1 MNRLVF
7 SLVALL
13 AIAAGLLVG
22 TLNAGNA
29 VLDLL
34 WLQLEWPLG
43 LLLMLFF
50 TAGLVLGLAL
60 LFLFQVLPLR
70 LKVRRLQARSARPE
84 PLESPEPAVGND

>member
-7 SLVALL
+7 ALVALL

-22 TLNAGNA
+22 TLNSGNA

-34 WLQLEWPLG
+34 WFQLEWPLG

-50 TAGLVLGLAL
+50 SAGLVLGLAL

-70 LKVRRLQARSARPE
+70 LKVRRLQAWSARPE
-84 PLESPEPAVGND
+84 PTEDAAGND

>member
-7 SLVALL
+7 ALVALL

-22 TLNAGNA
+22 TLNAENA

-34 WLQLEWPLG
+34 WFQLEWPLG

-50 TAGLVLGLAL
+50 SAGLVLGLAL
-60 LFLFQVLPLR
+60 LFMFQVLPLR
-70 LKVRRLQARSARPE
+70 LKVRRLHARPAM
-84 PLESPEPAVGND
+84 PEPPEVAAGND

>member
-7 SLVALL
+7 ALVALL

-22 TLNAGNA
+22 TLNAENA

-34 WLQLEWPLG
+34 WFQLEWPLG

-50 TAGLVLGLAL
+50 SAGLVLGLAL
-60 LFLFQVLPLR
+60 LYLFQVLPLR
-70 LKVRRLQARSARPE
+70 LKMRRLQARPAKPE
-84 PLESPEPAVGND
+84 STEVAVNND

>member
-7 SLVALL
+7 ALVALL

-22 TLNAGNA
+22 TLNAENA

-34 WLQLEWPLG
+34 WFQLEWPLG

-50 TAGLVLGLAL
+50 SAGLVLGLAL
-60 LFLFQVLPLR
+60 LFMFQVLPLR
-70 LKVRRLQARSARPE
+70 LKVRRLHARSARPE
-84 PLESPEPAVGND
+84 PPEVAAGND

>member
-7 SLVALL
+7 ALVALL

-34 WLQLEWPLG
+34 WFQLEWPLG

-50 TAGLVLGLAL
+50 SAGLVLGLAL
-60 LFLFQVLPLR
+60 LYLFHVLPLR
-70 LKVRRLQARSARPE
+70 LKVRRLQARPAQPE
-84 PLESPEPAVGND
+84 PTEVAVNND

>member
-7 SLVALL
+7 ALVALL

-22 TLNAGNA
+22 TLNAENA

-34 WLQLEWPLG
+34 WFRIEWPLG

-50 TAGLVLGLAL
+50 SAGLVLGLAL
-60 LFLFQVLPLR
+60 LFVFQVLPLR
-70 LKVRRLQARSARPE
+70 LKVRRLQARLTMPE
-84 PLESPEPAVGND
+84 PPEDAAGND